1 MLKENWSFERRP
13 DSGKNKKFDSKIYK
27 KIFDLVSE
35 NKFISIKEITNIQIN
50 GFTTTPSYGT
60 IYNILKE
67 NGYSYVSLR
76 LTQKT
81 DEEIKINKRGK
92 WCKKSE

>member
-1 MLKENWSFERRP
+1 MLKENWSFERWP
-13 DSGKNKKFDSKIYK
+13 DSGKNKKFDSEIYK

-35 NKFISIKEITNIQIN
+35 NKFISIKEITSIQMN

-60 IYNILKE
+60 IDNIKKE
-67 NGYSYVSLR
+67 NGYSYVSPR